1 VAAPAGQFKDAALM
15 RTMSVR
21 KFANAAIAAGISL
34 GCAAALLAGPGCSG
48 KSAGNSIQIVAS
60 LHDMTEPF
68 FVAVKRELDSEAGRL
83 GVTVS
88 AEDGQSNSA
97 KQTADVEAAI
107 TGGAQGII
115 LAPNDVNALAPA
127 VEELIKAGIPIVTLD
142 RRVDNTSVKVPH
154 VGADNVAGGRLMAQ
168 WVIDSFPDGAK
179 LLLITGQLG
188 SSPSID
194 RTRGIKETLGA
205 AGAKFQ
211 IVAEQSGTWKRE
223 QGLTVTQNVLTS
235 LGGKSLQAV
244 VAESDEMALGA
255 LEALRSSGVSGV
267 KVIGFDATPEALKLV
282 RTGEMAATVEQ
293 SPKNQARTALAQLVA
308 RIRKQTPMAGASI
321 VPVLITQS
329 NVDQAERIGEVR

>member
-1 VAAPAGQFKDAALM
+1 M
-15 RTMSVR
+15 RTMSAR
-21 KFANAAIAAGISL
+21 KCASAAI
-34 GCAAALLAGPGCSG
+34 AAALLAGAGCSG
-48 KSAGNSIQIVAS
+48 KTAANSIQIVAS

-68 FVAVKRELDSEAGRL
+68 FVAVKRELDSEAARL
-83 GVTVS
+83 GVAVS
-88 AEDGQSNSA
+88 VEDGQSNSA
-97 KQTADVEAAI
+97 KQTADIEAAI

-168 WVIDSFPDGAK
+168 WVVDSFPNGAK
-179 LLLITGQLG
+179 ILLITGQLG

-205 AGAKFQ
+205 AGAKYK

-235 LGGKSLQAV
+235 LGGQTLQAV

-255 LEALRSSGVSGV
+255 MEALRSSGVSGV

-282 RTGEMAATVEQ
+282 RSGEMAATVEQ

-308 RIRKQTPMAGASI
+308 RIRKQTPMTGASI
-321 VPVLITQS
+321 LPVLITQS
-329 NVDQAERIGEVR
+329 NVNQAERMGEVR

>member
-1 VAAPAGQFKDAALM
+1 M
-15 RTMSVR
+15 RV
-21 KFANAAIAAGISL
+21 IAASML
-34 GCAAALLAGPGCSG
+34 LTCAALLAGAGCSG
-48 KSAGNSIQIVAS
+48 KSGGNSIQIVAS

-83 GVTVS
+83 GIQVAV
-88 AEDGQSNSA
+88 EDGQSNSA
-97 KQTADVEAAI
+97 KQTADIEAAI

-115 LAPNDVNALAPA
+115 LAPNDVNALAPG
-127 VEELIKAGIPIVTLD
+127 VEEVIKAGIPIVTLD
-142 RRVDNTSVKVPH
+142 RRVDNTSLKVPH
-154 VGADNVAGGRLMAQ
+154 VGADNVAGGRIMAQ
-168 WVIDSFPDGAK
+168 WVIDTFPNGARI
-179 LLLITGQLG
+179 LLITGQLG

-205 AGAKFQ
+205 AGGKYV
-211 IVAEQSGTWKRE
+211 IVAEQSATWKRE

-235 LGGKSLQAV
+235 LGGQVLQAV

-282 RTGEMAATVEQ
+282 RSGDMAATVEQ
-293 SPKNQARTALAQLVA
+293 SPKAQARTALEQLVA

-321 VPVLITQS
+321 APVLITQS
-329 NVDQAERIGEVR
+329 NVTQAERIGEVR

>member
-1 VAAPAGQFKDAALM
+1 M
-15 RTMSVR
+15 RTSFR
-21 KFANAAIAAGISL
+21 KL
-34 GCAAALLAGPGCSG
+34 GCAGLAAALLFASLLLGSAGCSG
-48 KSAGNSIQIVAS
+48 KSGGNSVQVVAS

-68 FVAVKRELDSEAGRL
+68 FVAVKRELDAEAGRL
-83 GVTVS
+83 GISVS
-88 AEDGQSNSA
+88 VEDGQSNSA
-97 KQTADVEAAI
+97 KQMADIQAAI

-115 LAPNDVNALAPA
+115 LAPNDVNALTPG
-127 VEELIKAGIPIVTLD
+127 VEEVLKAGIPIVTLD

-154 VGADNVAGGRLMAQ
+154 VGADNVAGGRIMAK
-168 WVIDSFPDGAK
+168 WVIDSFPNGARV
-179 LLLITGQLG
+179 LLITGQLG

-194 RTRGIKETLGA
+194 RTRGIKEGLAA
-205 AGAKFQ
+205 AGAKYQ

-235 LGGKSLQAV
+235 LGGQSLQAV

-282 RTGEMAATVEQ
+282 RGGEMAATVEQ
-293 SPKNQARTALAQLVA
+293 SPMNQARTALQQLVA
-308 RIRKQTPMAGASI
+308 QIRHHIPMTGASI

>member
-1 VAAPAGQFKDAALM
+1 MQMAM
-15 RTMSVR
+15 ESR
-21 KFANAAIAAGISL
+21 KFKSTAFAASV
-34 GCAAALLAGPGCSG
+34 LLASAMILAVAGCSG
-48 KSAGNSIQIVAS
+48 KSGGNSIQVVAS

-83 GVTVS
+83 GVALAV
-88 AEDGQSNSA
+88 EDGQSNSA
-97 KQTADVEAAI
+97 KQTADIEAAI
-107 TGGAQGII
+107 AGGAQGII

-127 VEELIKAGIPIVTLD
+127 VEDVIKAGMPIVTLD

-154 VGADNVAGGRLMAQ
+154 VGADNVAGGRIMAQ
-168 WVIDSFPDGAK
+168 WVIDNFPNGARI
-179 LLLITGQLG
+179 LLITGQLG

-205 AGAKFQ
+205 AGAKYQ

-235 LGGKSLQAV
+235 LGGPALQAI
-244 VAESDEMALGA
+244 VAESDDMALGA

-267 KVIGFDATPEALKLV
+267 KVIGFDAIPEALKLV
-282 RTGEMAATVEQ
+282 RSGEMAATVEQ
-293 SPKNQARTALAQLVA
+293 SPKAQAQTALRQLVA
-308 RIRKQTPMAGASI
+308 RIRKQTPIAGASI

-329 NVDQAERIGEVR
+329 NINQSERMGEIR